1 MAHWV
6 QNFYEVNN
14 PEKYIGDF
22 KNIFYRSSWELKYF
36 KWCDYTDI
44 VLQWS
49 SEEHVIP
56 YRSPIDGKMHRYF
69 PDVYLK
75 IKTNKGIEE
84 WIVEIKPSAQ
94 TKQPKPKTKKS
105 RAFMRESLEYIKNIA
120 KWQAADV
127 YCNDNNM
134 EFKIFT
140 EKELGIY

>member
-1 MAHWV
+1 MKTLKGRYIPH
-6 QNFYEVNN
+6 N
-14 PEKYIGDF
+14 PHKYRGDPT
-22 KNIFYRSSWELKYF
+22 NIQYRSSWELKYF

-49 SEEHVIP
+49 SEEHVIS

-94 TKQPKPKTKKS
+94 TKEPRIQKRMTRKYINEVKTYAVNRYKWDAAIEWCKD
-105 RAFMRESLEYIKNIA
+105 RKYKFIILTERELSIK
-120 KWQAADV
+120 
-127 YCNDNNM
+127 
-134 EFKIFT
+134 
-140 EKELGIY
+140 